1 MLRNGT
7 PWFIKRSV
15 DLLPAALFLMAV
27 ELINI
32 KLNRIPDASSENVSF
47 PSFANLQDFEDIEIS
62 ELRVS

>member
-7 PWFIKRSV
+7 PWFLKRSV
-15 DLLPAALFLMAV
+15 DLLPAALFLMTV

-32 KLNRIPDASSENVSF
+32 KLNRIPDTYSENVSF
-47 PSFANLQDFEDIEIS
+47 PPFANLQDFEDIEIS